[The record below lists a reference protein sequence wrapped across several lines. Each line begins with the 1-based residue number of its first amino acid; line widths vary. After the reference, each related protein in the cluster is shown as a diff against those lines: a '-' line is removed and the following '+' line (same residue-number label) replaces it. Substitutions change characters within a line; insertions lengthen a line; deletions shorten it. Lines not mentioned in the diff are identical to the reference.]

1 MIIKMM
7 TFERDS
13 EGKIKLYKVPN
24 QVWSFPKINW
34 IQIQEKSKVIFDEV
48 DEKSKYKGR
57 LLLTD
62 DYYHIYIDCCFVCG
76 ERYLSKEVK
85 ELIKQGNVDINLM
98 EYDLG

>member
-1 MIIKMM
+1 MIVKIL

-24 QVWSFPKINW
+24 QVWSFPKVNW
-34 IQIQEKSKVIFDEV
+34 MQILEESKVTFTEV
-48 DEKSKYKGR
+48 SKGSEHKGK
-57 LLLTD
+57 LLLDD
-62 DYYHIYIDCCFVCG
+62 DYYNSYVDCCFVNG